1 MLEDRVPEELIMHV
15 TEPDEQETGDEN
27 SEDELVLTP
36 SPVEDEPEEEIILTL
51 SPTVEKTEKD
61 ELILESEVPEEPE
74 EITFDGESESE
85 AKIKSAME
93 AYDAA
98 MDKAAGM
105 PDK

>member
-15 TEPDEQETGDEN
+15 TEPEEQETDDEN
-27 SEDELVLTP
+27 SGDELVLTP

-51 SPTVEKTEKD
+51 SPTVEKAEKD
-61 ELILESEVPEEPE
+61 ELILESEIPEEPE

-85 AKIKSAME
+85 AKIKAAME

-105 PDK
+105 PGK